1 MTSSTLF
8 FDISQKNTKP
18 EVGCSGKSQ
27 QHRLLPPSFPPTSS
41 LSTPY
46 SFTSIFHPSR
56 YSLITFFSSFINQ
69 VSVFLLFSEL
79 NLPSPRPISM
89 HIPPRHQRKTHT
101 YQHSWWKETIWNLQS
116 PTPKFKPWNR
126 ATICG
131 WKQMF
136 SSPCLLVKPLPRPLS
151 CDTPQRHTG
160 RPRAL

>member
-1 MTSSTLF
+1 MREDLCIVVSESQVSHSF
-8 FDISQKNTKP
+8 FLIFHKKNTKP

-89 HIPPRHQRKTHT
+89 PIPPSSTQNPHISTFMVERDHLKT
-101 YQHSWWKETIWNLQS
+101 TI
-116 PTPKFKPWNR
+116 PTPKNSIHGIAPQF
-126 ATICG
+126 A
-131 WKQMF
+131 
-136 SSPCLLVKPLPRPLS
+136 VKPNVLVSLFTR
-151 CDTPQRHTG
+151 
-160 RPRAL
+160 